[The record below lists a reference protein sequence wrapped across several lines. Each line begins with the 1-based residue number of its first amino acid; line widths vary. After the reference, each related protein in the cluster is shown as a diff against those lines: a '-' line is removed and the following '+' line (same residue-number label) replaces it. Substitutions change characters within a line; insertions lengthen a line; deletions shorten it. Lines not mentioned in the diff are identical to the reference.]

1 MKIITQP
8 LANVPMEHFNEWCKE
23 FGVSSKYD
31 ETEVL
36 HTRRK
41 LSHII
46 CCDNPSSKRII
57 NEKASSNAYLLPH
70 TNIPLTQYGQK

>member
-1 MKIITQP
+1 MNNQLPNTQIE
-8 LANVPMEHFNEWCKE
+8 NFDEWCKE
-23 FGVSSKYD
+23 FNVSSKYD

-46 CCDNPSSKRII
+46 CCDEPTSKRII

-70 TNIPLTQYGQK
+70 TQLSFTRYERQ